1 MVQEVVENT
10 MSNDEREIIG
20 ALFSVL
26 PLFVLSIVA
35 PVLAYYSL
43 FMPDGE
49 LASVWF
55 QRSGS
60 ITVMFAVW
68 SEYNLSKANEHVNL
82 SGIITNEQS
91 RLSEKYSFK
100 FKAMQF
106 FGVLLGIVGTVIW
119 GYGDLFM

>member
-1 MVQEVVENT
+1 